1 MTNRILALVD
11 HSPYA
16 ESVCHHS
23 AWIAQRLG
31 AEITLLH
38 VLARN
43 ASAGS
48 DDLSGS
54 LKLGA
59 RTALLE
65 KLAELDVER
74 ARLAKAQGQA
84 LLEDASTIIEGHGA
98 GPVTQKL
105 RQGDL
110 VETVAEL
117 EPKMRAI
124 VLGKRGEGSAEASAH
139 LGSNLE
145 RIVRSASVPVLV
157 ASRRYQPVSS
167 ILIAFDA
174 SPSAERAVDRM
185 AASPVFTGLA
195 ATLVHVGKDG
205 PEIRARLQAAKDRL
219 AAAGV
224 PAAVEILP
232 GHPEAALA
240 HKIATDKIT
249 LLVMGAY
256 GDSRI
261 RNLII
266 GSTTTAMIQACKIP
280 VLLFR

>member
-16 ESVCHHS
+16 ESVCHYS
-23 AWIAQRLG
+23 AWIAERLG
-31 AEITLLH
+31 AGIDLLH
-38 VLARN
+38 VLTGNPLGA
-43 ASAGS
+43 S

-59 RTALLE
+59 RTALLK
-65 KLAELDVER
+65 KLADLDAER
-74 ARLAKAQGQA
+74 ARLAKARGQA
-84 LLEDASTIIEGHGA
+84 LLDDARAIIESHGA

-110 VETVAEL
+110 VETLKEL
-117 EPKMRAI
+117 EPGMRAI
-124 VLGKRGEGSAEASAH
+124 VLGKRGEGSAEAAAH

-157 ASRRYQPVSS
+157 AARHYQPVSS

-174 SPSAERAVDRM
+174 SSSAERAVDRM

-195 ATLVHVGKDG
+195 ATLVHAGTDG
-205 PEIRARLQAAKDRL
+205 PEIRARLEAARAKL
-219 AAAGV
+219 TAAHIDAST
-224 PAAVEILP
+224 EILP
-232 GHPEAALA
+232 GHPEDALA
-240 HKIATDKIT
+240 EKIAAAGMN

-256 GDSRI
+256 GHSRI

-266 GSTTTAMIQACKIP
+266 GSTTTAMIQACRIP